1 MYKTEGF
8 NCYSM
13 PELFDKYDINNIQK
27 RLEDFRCSK
36 NNEVQKYLLNN
47 SIEFTKKHQAITY
60 LVYDNNDN
68 LSAYFTLTIKPISI
82 NIESISNTSLNR
94 ILRISEVDSINKTIN
109 PAAYL
114 IAQLGKNDNSDINID
129 DIFEIIDYYIN
140 EFQNGCGGVVEFLE
154 SENNEKLIALY
165 QNKGF
170 KIFNIRKSKSGEERK
185 LVQMYRLI

>member
-129 DIFEIIDYYIN
+129 DIF
-140 EFQNGCGGVVEFLE
+140 
-154 SENNEKLIALY
+154 
-165 QNKGF
+165 
-170 KIFNIRKSKSGEERK
+170 
-185 LVQMYRLI
+185 